1 MNWSGPG
8 SINSPKED
16 LYHSK
21 TLCIEKWDDR
31 IPQDNNKHCCG
42 LLTLKKAISFRSAL
56 KQVRA
61 GDRTLTSWMRRER
74 R

>member
-42 LLTLKKAISFRSAL
+42 LLR
-56 KQVRA
+56 
-61 GDRTLTSWMRRER
+61 
-74 R
+74 